1 MAQRV
6 IAGWRS
12 VVGGP
17 SPEGDHPVEDRG
29 HRPSLPEPLR
39 ALSKTTPVR
48 WLANAWISGLV
59 GLGAVILA
67 SGLFGWGSYDTFVI
81 ESVAIYAI
89 AAYGLDIATGYTGV
103 FSLGAGAAFAVG
115 GYTVA
120 ILGMHFGTAVW
131 VSIPCAIV
139 LSGVLGLVMGIP
151 ASRLGGIGL
160 ALVSVGFVLVAG
172 DLALNWKT
180 LTGGE
185 QGIAA
190 VVPHFGWGTAAAQ
203 MSNAAFVILVLCLLF
218 ASYVV
223 HARYRSSALGRK
235 SLAVRAEPIGAR
247 ALGIS
252 VAQMQV
258 LGVAA
263 ASALGGLAG
272 SLYAFSD
279 QFVAPDITSLNIS
292 ILFVIMIVFGG
303 VGNRYGPLIGAAVI
317 GAVPIYL
324 SAYPGLDTYLYA
336 GLLLVVVL
344 LRPRG
349 LIGRTGVRVRLP
361 FPAQS
366 SLVPPSGPRAPVER
380 RDLLECDHI
389 SISFSSLR
397 ALNDVSL
404 RLGPGEVVALVGA
417 NGSGKTTLLNVVS
430 GFYPPSGGTVR
441 LHGQD
446 ITSKP
451 AQAIARAGIG
461 RTFQTPKV
469 FPDLT
474 SAEHVALG
482 IAMRHV
488 SHPAARDDPLVE
500 ICLELLESARVDIR
514 ESLAEVRT
522 LSHGQRRFL
531 EIAMA
536 IARHPVLLLLDEPAT
551 GLSSEEAALLVR
563 AVDRV
568 AREGVA
574 VLFVEH
580 QLDVVRNVADV
591 VNVMHLGEVLWSGPP
606 DQLADSE
613 AVRDAYL
620 GRLV

>member
-1 MAQRV
+1 MPPQVVAVFQR
-6 IAGWRS
+6 
-12 VVGGP
+12 P
-17 SPEGDHPVEDRG
+17 
-29 HRPSLPEPLR
+29 PL
-39 ALSKTTPVR
+39 V
-48 WLANAWISGLV
+48 WLGNAWISGVV
-59 GLGAVILA
+59 GLAALILA
-67 SGLFGWGSYDTFVI
+67 SGLFGFGSYDTFVI

-120 ILGMHFGTAVW
+120 ILGSHFGTAVW
-131 VSIPCAIV
+131 VSIPCAVV

-172 DLALNWKT
+172 DLSLNWKT
-180 LTGGE
+180 LTGGQ
-185 QGIAA
+185 QGIAS
-190 VVPHFGWGTAAAQ
+190 VVPHVGWGTAANP
-203 MSNAAFVILVLCLLF
+203 MSNTTFVIMVLCLLF
-218 ASYVV
+218 LSYMV
-223 HARYRSSALGRK
+223 HALYRASTLGRR

-258 LGVAA
+258 LGVVA

-272 SLYAFSD
+272 SLYAFTAE
-279 QFVAPDITSLNIS
+279 FVSPDITSLNIS

-303 VGNRYGPLIGAAVI
+303 VGNRYGPLVGAAVI

-324 SAYPGLDTYLYA
+324 SAYAGLDTYLYA
-336 GLLLVVVL
+336 GLLLIVVL
-344 LRPRG
+344 VRPRG
-349 LIGRTGVRVRLP
+349 LIGRTGVRVALP
-361 FPAQS
+361 TPARPT
-366 SLVPPSGPRAPVER
+366 LAAPMGERPVVEHH
-380 RDLLECDHI
+380 DLLECEDL
-389 SISFSSLR
+389 SISFGSLR
-397 ALNDVSL
+397 ALNGVT
-404 RLGPGEVVALVGA
+404 LGVGRGEVVALVGA

-430 GFYPPSGGTVR
+430 GFYPLSGGTVR
-441 LHGQD
+441 LNGRE
-446 ITSKP
+446 ITGTP
-451 AQAIARAGIG
+451 AQGIARAGIG

-482 IAMRHV
+482 VAMRHATDV
-488 SHPAARDDPLVE
+488 PAIDDPLVE
-500 ICLELLESARVDIR
+500 ICLELLESARVDVR
-514 ESLAEVRT
+514 RSLAEVRT

-536 IARHPVLLLLDEPAT
+536 IARHPALLLLDEPAT
-551 GLSSEEAALLVR
+551 GLSAEEAGLLVR

-568 AREGVA
+568 AREGVG

-580 QLDVVRNVADV
+580 QLDVVRNVADIV
-591 VNVMHLGEVLWSGPP
+591 HVMHLGELLWSGPP
-606 DQLADSE
+606 ARLAESQQ
-613 AVRDAYL
+613 VRDSYL
-620 GRLV
+620 GRLA